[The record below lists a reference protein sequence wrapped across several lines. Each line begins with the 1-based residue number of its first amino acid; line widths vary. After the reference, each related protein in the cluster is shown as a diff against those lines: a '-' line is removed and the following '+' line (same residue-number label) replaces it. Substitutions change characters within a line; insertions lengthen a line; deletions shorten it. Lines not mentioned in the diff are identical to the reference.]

1 VEVEL
6 KRISLVLGLLCAAV
20 TVCAQNNNP
29 WVYRG
34 NPKWDGSWNNR
45 PLPRAGAC
53 FFKEA
58 GFQGDR
64 FCVTRGDKL
73 DSLPGN
79 LGDNISSMQLFGN
92 VRATVFNDRGF
103 RAGNRSF
110 AEASAIFVTRDF
122 ATATPGITGSHR

>member
-1 VEVEL
+1 MG
-6 KRISLVLGLLCAAV
+6 GLLEQSAA
-20 TVCAQNNNP
+20 
-29 WVYRG
+29 
-34 NPKWDGSWNNR
+34 S
-45 PLPRAGAC
+45 RAGAC

-79 LGDNISSMQLFGN
+79 FGDNISSMQLFGN
-92 VRATVFNDRGF
+92 VRATVFNDRSF
-103 RAGNRSF
+103 RGGNRSF
-110 AEASAIFVTRDF
+110 AEASAIFVMRSS